1 MPRKYTPQLLKYTPW
16 VPMHPAIKPRKYTP
30 QLLKY
35 TPWDPMHPAIKPRKY
50 TPPNE
55 FNSPR

>member
-1 MPRKYTPQLLKYTPW
+1 MHPAIKPRKYTPQLLKYTPW

-30 QLLKY
+30 
-35 TPWDPMHPAIKPRKY
+35 
-50 TPPNE
+50 PNE